1 MSATLSSHPTLTP
14 NINTTLR
21 PNATPSPSLA
31 LARTLTSSPSEL
43 SQMSPYNL
51 FLSQLQT
58 PSAETRVD
66 AMRRLFVV
74 ANAMGREETLE
85 KLIPYLT
92 QHIRDQ
98 AEHSHLASIP
108 TGTEE
113 DDEILLILAEQLG
126 QFVTSGL
133 IPGYRAI
140 SLLPILEQL
149 CGVEETVVR
158 EKAVES
164 LNGVLP
170 FMFVDKAESKAKEEK
185 EAMLYCKKTAP
196 GLLLKMIKRM
206 AGAEWFT
213 AKVSAAAV
221 LPVVYQFYNKMSG
234 TVHMS
239 ANAADS
245 NEGGANVEDIKLE
258 LRNMYRVLSEDE
270 TPMVRRGAAKHLAKF
285 LEAVARLPYGI
296 KGAIGGPVAKEFT
309 IPGKDVST
317 ISKAVSGD
325 VKSKVYEEMVP
336 IYQTLCR
343 DEQDSV
349 RLLAVSAS
357 GSMGCALGLD
367 GNICSRIVLP
377 VIQAGVTDLSWRVRN
392 NLAKEFATVAQ
403 SQGFHEPSRK
413 ADFQVVFESYASL
426 LQDLEA
432 QVRTSAVENIARM
445 AQLGGA
451 DLFQQHISPLLPNL
465 ADDAVMEVRSKLAQT
480 IMDCCDDSICSTLSD
495 SVILEDFRPCLECFL
510 NDEFA
515 EVQLHI
521 LSKLSRVTRLL
532 DQMDVVVQSVVSMS
546 KTANWRVRESVAF
559 LLPHLAEARG
569 VRFFQDQ
576 LLDVWMALLMD
587 RVADVRSACVN
598 GMPKL
603 LSVTGS
609 EWIQREIVPRYL
621 NICNG
626 SISYLTRTTVL
637 KSFSRLGNE
646 QKGNLSTE
654 LSNELVEQ
662 LLIGLNDRVSNVR
675 MVAAKGL
682 EELNTSIDS
691 GLLNAKVIPA
701 LQQIVQEDPDE
712 DCKFFADKAISTLTG

>member
-1 MSATLSSHPTLTP
+1 
-14 NINTTLR
+14 
-21 PNATPSPSLA
+21 
-31 LARTLTSSPSEL
+31 
-43 SQMSPYNL
+43 
-51 FLSQLQT
+51 
-58 PSAETRVD
+58 
-66 AMRRLFVV
+66 MRRLFVV

-92 QHIRDQ
+92 QHIRERAD
-98 AEHSHLASIP
+98 HSHLASIP

-170 FMFVDKAESKAKEEK
+170 LMFVDKAESKAKEEK

-646 QKGNLSTE
+646 QKGNLDTE

>member
-1 MSATLSSHPTLTP
+1 
-14 NINTTLR
+14 
-21 PNATPSPSLA
+21 
-31 LARTLTSSPSEL
+31 
-43 SQMSPYNL
+43 
-51 FLSQLQT
+51 
-58 PSAETRVD
+58 
-66 AMRRLFVV
+66 MRRLFVV

-92 QHIRDQ
+92 QHIRERAD
-98 AEHSHLASIP
+98 HSHLASIP

-646 QKGNLSTE
+646 QKGNLDTE

>member
-1 MSATLSSHPTLTP
+1 
-14 NINTTLR
+14 
-21 PNATPSPSLA
+21 
-31 LARTLTSSPSEL
+31 
-43 SQMSPYNL
+43 
-51 FLSQLQT
+51 
-58 PSAETRVD
+58 
-66 AMRRLFVV
+66 
-74 ANAMGREETLE
+74 
-85 KLIPYLT
+85 
-92 QHIRDQ
+92 
-98 AEHSHLASIP
+98 
-108 TGTEE
+108 
-113 DDEILLILAEQLG
+113 
-126 QFVTSGL
+126 
-133 IPGYRAI
+133 
-140 SLLPILEQL
+140 
-149 CGVEETVVR
+149 
-158 EKAVES
+158 
-164 LNGVLP
+164 
-170 FMFVDKAESKAKEEK
+170 
-185 EAMLYCKKTAP
+185 
-196 GLLLKMIKRM
+196 
-206 AGAEWFT
+206 
-213 AKVSAAAV
+213 
-221 LPVVYQFYNKMSG
+221 
-234 TVHMS
+234 
-239 ANAADS
+239 
-245 NEGGANVEDIKLE
+245 
-258 LRNMYRVLSEDE
+258 
-270 TPMVRRGAAKHLAKF
+270 
-285 LEAVARLPYGI
+285 
-296 KGAIGGPVAKEFT
+296 
-309 IPGKDVST
+309 
-317 ISKAVSGD
+317 
-325 VKSKVYEEMVP
+325 
-336 IYQTLCR
+336 
-343 DEQDSV
+343 
-349 RLLAVSAS
+349 
-357 GSMGCALGLD
+357 
-367 GNICSRIVLP
+367 
-377 VIQAGVTDLSWRVRN
+377 
-392 NLAKEFATVAQ
+392 
-403 SQGFHEPSRK
+403 
-413 ADFQVVFESYASL
+413 
-426 LQDLEA
+426 
-432 QVRTSAVENIARM
+432 M

-532 DQMDVVVQSVVSMS
+532 DQMDVVVQSVVAMS
-546 KTANWRVRESVAF
+546 KTANWRVRKSVAF

-569 VRFFQDQ
+569 VRYFQDQ

-621 NICNG
+621 NLCNG

>member
-1 MSATLSSHPTLTP
+1 
-14 NINTTLR
+14 
-21 PNATPSPSLA
+21 
-31 LARTLTSSPSEL
+31 
-43 SQMSPYNL
+43 
-51 FLSQLQT
+51 
-58 PSAETRVD
+58 
-66 AMRRLFVV
+66 MRRLFVV

-170 FMFVDKAESKAKEEK
+170 LMFVDKAESKAKEEK

>member
-98 AEHSHLASIP
+98 ADHSHLASIP

-170 FMFVDKAESKAKEEK
+170 LMFVDKAESKAKEEK

-213 AKVSAAAV
+213 VKVSAAAV

-234 TVHMS
+234 NVHMS

-270 TPMVRRGAAKHLAKF
+270 TPMVRRGTAKHLAKF

-296 KGAIGGPVAKEFT
+296 KGAIGGPGT
-309 IPGKDVST
+309 
-317 ISKAVSGD
+317 
-325 VKSKVYEEMVP
+325 Y
-336 IYQTLCR
+336 
-343 DEQDSV
+343 
-349 RLLAVSAS
+349 
-357 GSMGCALGLD
+357 
-367 GNICSRIVLP
+367 
-377 VIQAGVTDLSWRVRN
+377 
-392 NLAKEFATVAQ
+392 
-403 SQGFHEPSRK
+403 H
-413 ADFQVVFESYASL
+413 
-426 LQDLEA
+426 
-432 QVRTSAVENIARM
+432 
-445 AQLGGA
+445 
-451 DLFQQHISPLLPNL
+451 
-465 ADDAVMEVRSKLAQT
+465 
-480 IMDCCDDSICSTLSD
+480 
-495 SVILEDFRPCLECFL
+495 
-510 NDEFA
+510 
-515 EVQLHI
+515 
-521 LSKLSRVTRLL
+521 
-532 DQMDVVVQSVVSMS
+532 
-546 KTANWRVRESVAF
+546 
-559 LLPHLAEARG
+559 
-569 VRFFQDQ
+569 
-576 LLDVWMALLMD
+576 
-587 RVADVRSACVN
+587 
-598 GMPKL
+598 
-603 LSVTGS
+603 
-609 EWIQREIVPRYL
+609 
-621 NICNG
+621 
-626 SISYLTRTTVL
+626 
-637 KSFSRLGNE
+637 
-646 QKGNLSTE
+646 
-654 LSNELVEQ
+654 
-662 LLIGLNDRVSNVR
+662 
-675 MVAAKGL
+675 
-682 EELNTSIDS
+682 
-691 GLLNAKVIPA
+691 
-701 LQQIVQEDPDE
+701 
-712 DCKFFADKAISTLTG
+712 